1 MNLKVDLDFKC
12 VLLSLQGYAVC
23 LPNLLP
29 YSSMSLW
36 LVQKQIRAP
45 GASGQQAKVKIQCEC
60 KHIWMTVF
68 LTWIQII
75 FDCSVQ
81 FSKFCHNSAIRC
93 TELFEYCQRLG
104 NAEFIIPAFQVQF
117 THYPFYIFDILD
129 DSLLHSTGWLKVQ
142 RSNTALVNVKIIVMA
157 NQIKER
163 GAYSSQK
170 AQNIHWP

>member
-1 MNLKVDLDFKC
+1 MCSSQPPGICCMPPKSATLQLNVPLAGTKTDQSAWCFWAASKGEDSMWMQTYLNDCVPDLNSND
-12 VLLSLQGYAVC
+12 
-23 LPNLLP
+23 
-29 YSSMSLW
+29 SM
-36 LVQKQIRAP
+36 K
-45 GASGQQAKVKIQCEC
+45 
-60 KHIWMTVF
+60 
-68 LTWIQII
+68 I